1 MASTQ
6 GKISMQEIG
15 ITIPS
20 AVQMC
25 FKKVAVL
32 KDWQLKIILYKNS
45 GLTYRN
51 YTINYQGV
59 QVLHTFSG
67 NLA

>member
-45 GLTYRN
+45 GLT
-51 YTINYQGV
+51 
-59 QVLHTFSG
+59 
-67 NLA
+67 